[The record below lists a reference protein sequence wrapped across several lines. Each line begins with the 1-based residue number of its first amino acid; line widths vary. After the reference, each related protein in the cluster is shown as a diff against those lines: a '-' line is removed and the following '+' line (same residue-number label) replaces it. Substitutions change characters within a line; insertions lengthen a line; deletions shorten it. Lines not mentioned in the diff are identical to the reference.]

1 MIVGGM
7 GVAIPVHTVQ
17 AFAASHA
24 GGEPGILG
32 ITLLPVAMPGAV
44 AAAYSLESE
53 ALMVTAIEPGSPAES
68 AGLLPGDLLVG
79 IGHAHGNIGC
89 LARRLRNLH
98 AGASIELS
106 IVRGGSLVTAKAT
119 PVVRS

>member
-79 IGHAHGNIGC
+79 IGHAHGSIRG